1 MSRRYF
7 APTQERDL
15 EAAATVSGEVS
26 ERRAERSGE
35 QPARIRPLHVLILGA
50 LGLIGPLS
58 NDMYLPSL
66 PTLAHDLGATTA
78 QAQVTLSACILGLAL
93 GPVVIGPVSDALGR
107 RLPLLVGVAVFAL
120 TSLLCIVAPSVAALT
135 VLRFVEGV
143 AGAAGMVIGLAVVR
157 DVYPDNAQ
165 ARFFS
170 LLMMVISVGP
180 IVAPV
185 IGSLLLTFTSWRG
198 IFITLALIGVVLF
211 FGVAFGLGETLPP
224 ERRQRG
230 GIAASLR
237 AYRDLLMDRRFT
249 GYALS
254 AGLAF
259 AACIV
264 YYADS
269 PFILQNI
276 YGVPPQRFGL
286 LFGINALGLFTMS
299 QVNGRLVGR
308 VSPQRLLAWGIGALA
323 VAGASLFVV
332 VVGGIGL
339 VGLLPAFF
347 VMTSSLGLI
356 APNGTALALSDTKT
370 AGSASA
376 LIGVLQMAIGAIL
389 APVVGLS
396 GGTNA
401 VPMAV
406 AIAALGIAT
415 PLTLVTLCYPGTL
428 RAAAARIARA
438 VPQGRTS

>member
-1 MSRRYF
+1 MSRGYSS
-7 APTQERDL
+7 TQERNL
-15 EAAATVSGEVS
+15 EEPEIPFGEVPEQKVIAS
-26 ERRAERSGE
+26 EE
-35 QPARIRPLHVLILGA
+35 QPARIRPLHVLILGG
-50 LGLIGPLS
+50 LGLVGPLS

-66 PTLAHDLGATTA
+66 PTLRHDLGATTA
-78 QAQVTLSACILGLAL
+78 QIQVTLSACILGLAL
-93 GPVVIGPVSDALGR
+93 GPMLIGPISDAFGR
-107 RLPLLVGVAVFAL
+107 RRPLLIGVAIFAL

-135 VLRFVEGV
+135 VLRFIEGV

-198 IFITLALIGVVLF
+198 IFLTLALSGVVLF
-211 FGVAFGLGETLPP
+211 LAVALGLGETLSP

-230 GIAASLR
+230 GISASLR

-254 AGLAF
+254 VGLAF

-276 YGVPPQRFGL
+276 YGVPPQQFGL

-308 VSPQRLLAWGIGALA
+308 VSPRNLLMWGIAALA
-323 VAGASLFVV
+323 VAGVSLFVV
-332 VVGGIGL
+332 VVSGIGL

-356 APNGTALALSDTKT
+356 APNGTALALRDTKA

-415 PLTLVTLCYPGTL
+415 PLALIALCYPGML
-428 RAAAARIARA
+428 RATAARIAGA
-438 VPQGRTS
+438 FPQGRAS

>member
-1 MSRRYF
+1 MSRRYST
-7 APTQERDL
+7 PTQERNP
-15 EAAATVSGEVS
+15 AADATATSEVS
-26 ERRAERSGE
+26 ERRAARSEE
-35 QPARIRPLHVLILGA
+35 QPARIRPLHVLILGG

-66 PTLAHDLGATTA
+66 PALGRDLGATTA
-78 QAQVTLSACILGLAL
+78 QTQITLSACILGLAL
-93 GPVVIGPVSDALGR
+93 GPVLIGPISDALGR
-107 RLPLLVGVAVFAL
+107 RLPLLVGVALFTL
-120 TSLLCIVAPSVAALT
+120 TSLLCIVAPSVTTLT
-135 VLRFVEGV
+135 VLRFIEGV

-157 DVYPDNAQ
+157 DVYPGNAQ

-170 LLMMVISVGP
+170 LLMMVTSVGP

-198 IFITLALIGVVLF
+198 VFITLTLIGVVLF
-211 FGVAFGLGETLPP
+211 LAVALGLGETLPP
-224 ERRQRG
+224 ERRERG
-230 GIAASLR
+230 GVSASLV

-286 LFGINALGLFTMS
+286 LFGINALGIFAMS

-308 VSPQRLLAWGIGALA
+308 VSPQKLLMWGIGALA
-323 VAGASLFVV
+323 GAGVSLFAVV
-332 VVGGIGL
+332 VSGIGL
-339 VGLLPAFF
+339 VGLLPSFF
-347 VMTSSLGLI
+347 VMTASLGLI
-356 APNGTALALSDTKT
+356 APNGTALALSDTKA

-376 LIGVLQMAIGAIL
+376 LIGVLQLAIGAAL
-389 APVVGLS
+389 APVVGL
-396 GGTNA
+396 GGSASA

-415 PLTLVTLCYPGTL
+415 PLTLVTLCYPGML
-428 RAAAARIARA
+428 RAAAVRIAGA
-438 VPQGRTS
+438 ASQGRTS